1 MKIYTL
7 TSFVALG
14 MRSEGDTP
22 KIGESTVDFFHNNAP
37 AHRSVLVK
45 DFLAKISVTTLE
57 HSPYFPDLDP
67 VDFYLFPRIK
77 PVSK

>member
-1 MKIYTL
+1 MYIDIL
-7 TSFVALG
+7 RRL
-14 MRSEGDTP
+14 
-22 KIGESTVDFFHNNAP
+22 VDAIRKKRPEEWRNINWFLFHDNAP